1 MIKSSIKKLNFS
13 EKGGINLEETPSLV
27 SHVLEKCPNL
37 KFAGLMT
44 IGRFGY
50 DLSQGPN
57 PDFQVSKSKPATN
70 RNNSFAAFAVSGS
83 GKLPEKCVPKIRIGC
98 QSS

>member
-1 MIKSSIKKLNFS
+1 MIGQKFS
-13 EKGGINLEETPSLV
+13 EKGGMNPEEAPSLV

-57 PDFQVSKSKPATN
+57 PDFQVGLN
-70 RNNSFAAFAVSGS
+70 
-83 GKLPEKCVPKIRIGC
+83 I
-98 QSS
+98 